1 MIPWNYNDL
10 HFRNKMQVLEKKITL
25 TNKTT
30 LWSKPIIICIVPNLQ
45 FEENSYTCSPD
56 SNSGSV
62 ALYSCMIQ
70 LVRTPF
76 GALPRWKT
84 SVFFIPI
91 TAVTAGAFVRI
102 TRSFPVA
109 FQYPASVARF
119 DRCPFGYFRSFGE
132 KKNHSG
138 SSDLI
143 RALSTEPKKEKGHL
157 QELNFSIIEK
167 SHIYK
172 PEPDF
177 RIKPT
182 N

>member
-1 MIPWNYNDL
+1 MI
-10 HFRNKMQVLEKKITL
+10 L
-25 TNKTT
+25 TNKTS
-30 LWSKPIIICIVPNLQ
+30 LWSNLRIICIVPTLQ
-45 FEENSYTCSPD
+45 SEQNKNTCSPD
-56 SNSGSV
+56 SNSGSE

-91 TAVTAGAFVRI
+91 TAGAAGAFVRI

-119 DRCPFGYFRSFGE
+119 ERCPFGYFRSFGE

-143 RALSTEPKKEKGHL
+143 RALSAEPKRNGQKTKGRTFTRLKIQYHL
-157 QELNFSIIEK
+157 NCISTQLNMISA
-167 SHIYK
+167 
-172 PEPDF
+172 
-177 RIKPT
+177 
-182 N
+182 